1 MKGNFKV
8 WIEASRPKTLLAA
21 AVPVIVG
28 SAVAIYHS
36 AFRADTAL
44 IALICSLLIQIA
56 TNFVNDLY
64 DFLAGSD
71 NSNRKGPKRASV
83 SGLIST
89 SSMKKA
95 IYITFGTAFILGLYL
110 VYTGG
115 LLILLIG
122 ILSIMAGFAYTAGPF
137 PLAYNGLGDIFV
149 FVFFGLVATTGTYFV
164 QAGEITPLAFWASVP
179 VGALVTNILVVNNYR
194 DIEEDRISN
203 KRTLAVIFGKT
214 FTRIQYIV
222 FMLISYIIPVFV
234 YISFKSDIY
243 VFLPLLSLP
252 LSVKLIRMIFSL
264 EGSDL
269 NKTLEL
275 TAKLSGL
282 YAILFAAGILI

>member
-64 DFLAGSD
+64 DFLSGSD

-89 SSMKKA
+89 SLMKKA

-149 FVFFGLVATTGTYFV
+149 FVFFGLVATTGTYYV

-214 FTRIQYIV
+214 FTQIQYIV

-234 YISFKSDIY
+234 YISFKSDVY

-252 LSVKLIRMIFSL
+252 LSVKLIKMIFSL

-282 YAILFAAGILI
+282 YAILFAAGILL